1 MDSLRP
7 SFIPQLC
14 DLPTTHSNRQPKTSR
29 TNLPGTACH
38 CGNKPHRHGSSGEK
52 CSKRDQ
58 LIEAL
63 DGRVRPHQRFIL
75 AELLCQLDSLEQTI
89 ARFNQQIE
97 DYSGPLK
104 RSSNY

>member
-1 MDSLRP
+1 MLNAIVAGETNPIVMAALR
-7 SFIPQLC
+7 
-14 DLPTTHSNRQPKTSR
+14 R
-29 TNLPGTACH
+29 
-38 CGNKPHRHGSSGEK
+38 GNYAA
-52 CSKRDQ
+52 RDQ

-97 DYSGPLK
+97 DYSP
-104 RSSNY
+104 

>member
-1 MDSLRP
+1 MAVWAAMLNA
-7 SFIPQLC
+7 IVAGE
-14 DLPTTHSNRQPKTSR
+14 
-29 TNLPGTACH
+29 TNPIVMAALAKGRNYAA
-38 CGNKPHRHGSSGEK
+38 NGS
-52 CSKRDQ
+52 
-58 LIEAL
+58 EAL
-63 DGRVRPHQRFIL
+63 DGRVRPHQRIL